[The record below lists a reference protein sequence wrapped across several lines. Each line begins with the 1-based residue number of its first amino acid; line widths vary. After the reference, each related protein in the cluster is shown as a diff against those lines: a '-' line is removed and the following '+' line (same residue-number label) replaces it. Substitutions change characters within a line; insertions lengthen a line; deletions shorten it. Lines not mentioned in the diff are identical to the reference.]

1 MRSAPLG
8 HVAALKRTLAFIPRA
23 LGSHYGLLS
32 RGAGLPWWFSSKECI
47 CNAGAAR
54 DVGSI
59 PGSRRSPGGGH
70 GNLLQY
76 PCLENSRDRGAWR
89 ATGHRAAES
98 QTRLSPHT
106 HTHSPCWSSGSN
118 SPLPREGAR
127 MPSLVR
133 ELDRTCCK

>member
-1 MRSAPLG
+1 MKGDVREESEVGPPG
-8 HVAALKRTLAFIPRA
+8 HGAALKRTLAFIPRA

-59 PGSRRSPGGGH
+59 PGSRRSPGGGR

-76 PCLENSRDRGAWR
+76 PCLENSRDRGAWW
-89 ATGHRAAES
+89 AIVHGVSKS
-98 QTRLSPHT
+98 QTRLERISVPA
-106 HTHSPCWSSGSN
+106 SSGAIRSD
-118 SPLPREGAR
+118 SHFQRISLLPCAGW
-127 MPSLVR
+127 V
-133 ELDRTCCK
+133 